1 MKNNYCIDKRLK
13 RHKRKEEQKWERVH
27 QVKERKTK
35 QQVIKHAVDVE
46 NTLFIAGKDFVPV
59 VVLDILPRSENMLGQ
74 TERVLLM
81 EKNLFIED
89 KINPKIIN
97 IID

>member
-1 MKNNYCIDKRLK
+1 M
-13 RHKRKEEQKWERVH
+13 
-27 QVKERKTK
+27 
-35 QQVIKHAVDVE
+35 E

-59 VVLDILPRSENMLGQ
+59 VGSDILVKEENLNGL
-74 TERVLLM
+74 TEHQILM